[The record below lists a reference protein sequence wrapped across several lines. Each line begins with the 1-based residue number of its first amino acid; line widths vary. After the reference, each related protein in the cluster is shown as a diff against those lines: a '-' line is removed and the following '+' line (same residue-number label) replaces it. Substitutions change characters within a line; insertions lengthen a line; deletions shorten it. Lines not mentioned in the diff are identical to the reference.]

1 MQNCWLFI
9 KGNKKIFLIPI
20 LFFVII
26 FIILFFSTSGTTV
39 DPFVYAIFWD
49 KGISWG
55 FYLGQSDQHKKH
67 CVRFV
72 SIW

>member
-9 KGNKKIFLIPI
+9 KDNKNIFLIPI

-39 DPFVYAIFWD
+39 DPFVYAIF
-49 KGISWG
+49 
-55 FYLGQSDQHKKH
+55 
-67 CVRFV
+67 
-72 SIW
+72 

>member
-9 KGNKKIFLIPI
+9 KGNKKIFLIQI

-39 DPFVYAIFWD
+39 DPFVYAIF
-49 KGISWG
+49 
-55 FYLGQSDQHKKH
+55 
-67 CVRFV
+67 
-72 SIW
+72 